1 MSSIEKIE
9 ENTNESS
16 NYEDENKCEE
26 NNISSTTSNIDFNK
40 SEELMDTDFEILPQD
55 FSEPDHIYKIIIIGD
70 SGVGKTCL
78 TYRITTGKF
87 HDRENPTLG
96 FEFFPLLVKYK
107 DKILKLELWDTCGQE
122 IYRSLIK
129 SFYINSSMAI
139 IVYSKDDKKSFDSI
153 SEWIR
158 QCRNFCSPNA
168 KYILI
173 GNKKDLEK

>member
-1 MSSIEKIE
+1 MSSIEKNE

-16 NYEDENKCEE
+16 NYEDENKCDE
-26 NNISSTTSNIDFNK
+26 NNISLNSNGDFNK
-40 SEELMDTDFEILPQD
+40 SEEIIDSDFEILPQD
-55 FSEPDHIYKIIIIGD
+55 LGNPDHIYKIIIIGD

-78 TYRITTGKF
+78 TYRVTTGKF
-87 HDRENPTLG
+87 HNSESPTLG
-96 FEFFPLLVKYK
+96 FEFFPLYVKYK

-122 IYRSLIK
+122 AYRSLIK

-153 SEWIR
+153 PEWIR
-158 QCRNFCSPNA
+158 QCRNLCAPNT